1 MDGPVTYPH
10 CTSIIGGSDL
20 RECSM
25 ATPNNPPDQTDLT
38 QLDRAKRHH
47 YLKIAAM
54 VLVVALVGIG
64 AWFGNRLRTA
74 PVPVVPN

>member
-1 MDGPVTYPH
+1 
-10 CTSIIGGSDL
+10 
-20 RECSM
+20 M